1 MNREQRS
8 PQKKKKNP
16 LCRGCIEEDQAKILT
31 FSTVA

>member
-8 PQKKKKNP
+8 PQKKKNP